1 MVDVLSPLSAR
12 PPTPPRT
19 ASRTLSEKDRT
30 EQSPV
35 IVQTPIES
43 PFPPNGSTG
52 APSSRQSKRVNFSPW
67 PKYIKPPTFTNAKS
81 KVLLPSNECK
91 PARSILKATNSPG
104 PLSLSEVTSYTPETF
119 AMLLE
124 SVTQQLAGDKI
135 SSRSDAYMQFFNALR
150 AYEKVPTE
158 EEIVRKLGLITQ
170 FIQRDISRDL
180 SKGGPLETNV
190 VIQALKLSV
199 VFVWHPQISPHLPE
213 DFKLFLVDHAVSCL
227 ENGRLPKSVLIHYL
241 SVLSQQ
247 KYQPRIMTNARI
259 SRILAMLNSLTD
271 KVKGNGIVSQRLLI
285 YERIFELNK
294 SAFVS
299 QPALW
304 MNHILSGLL
313 HHVKDVRLKALDVG
327 FNAYMS
333 AGATSTL
340 SKTLR
345 DIFDQPLDQNKRKL
359 ASEICERMTR
369 MMASPET
376 GEHVPQIWGVLT
388 LLLRNKRFNI
398 DQWPHFKEWVLVLQ
412 KCFNCSDPEIKS
424 RAITNWNRFVLVVN
438 ISETTSRSL
447 LRMLSKPILSQFER
461 KKIDKQNTQPSGL
474 VVSSYHNL
482 LYYAFRPDAS
492 FHQLDIVWE
501 EYIALPSEKTFSVV
515 SSLSDRAAHAI
526 SNMLWSSQPLK
537 AWSENRVNELKKI
550 VAEELPPLDC
560 KWVRSRIAIVL
571 KVFESLLKSSVW
583 ETELRTS
590 HIAVAW
596 TNLIQALAFA
606 ASKEITPS
614 PESMQAVAHV
624 LAFLQRIWKAM
635 PLSLNAFEMESDDKY
650 FDRFAF
656 LSTTMVN
663 ALGNIPV
670 TEKLLLKT
678 AESAY
683 PNVSTSTNR
692 HSTASNHP
700 DSPIL
705 HLLRLISDVP
715 GLPTPTIAYSRL
727 IDEVVGAACHGKVSR
742 GPQLD
747 ILRQCVEMVETGH
760 GFDSSVA
767 GFAETV
773 WKSTANLCADCLSSF
788 PTESARERD
797 GLLFRDYDNVIK
809 ILTAGLSFA
818 DGSSF
823 WDRLLGTFL
832 SVLRTEKGE
841 PAVSAIALAP
851 LAAATNLLKVHETYS
866 PTSSIIKHCLTVPF
880 HYWDRNMM
888 NQQKGEFSEPPFPT
902 EIVGLVHWILKESY
916 DNFTNSRGTGLAEFT
931 ESVVSFLASGSIIFR
946 CMLLEKL
953 QEPLGYY
960 LRDVA
965 GHFKVEGGCE
975 RRMLIACQE
984 LSAAILN
991 ILGALPRNDATLQR
1005 FERTF
1010 CSGLRASE
1018 YTRAEQFLAFWDSA
1032 FECQLNPGCPIHLHI
1047 AVQDVKTRVSYVRRG
1062 GLPVGNLNGIP
1073 RIFPNQS
1080 TAIAS
1085 KDVPAKSRIAFI
1097 LDAPPGNPVS
1107 ALTDPFTATKVAVPQ
1122 ETRPTE
1128 QTLPGVAP
1136 ASNTTNNES
1145 PALPVSDTE
1154 RAAQHSQVFSMIDNL
1169 RSSSPIG
1176 NTPRALG
1183 FMTPPHLR
1191 NLRNEEPGTETPKT
1205 PTIPAVSADNEDTFL
1220 GSSPTPAI
1228 RGRTSS
1234 VASAVPPSFSAV
1246 NNDAMEV
1253 DPPSSPPELDRQ
1265 TPDSHQPSP
1274 VKISVVKAS
1283 GGKGKKRNRARRSR
1297 RSQLSQVSNKENAD
1311 TSASQNE
1318 QSEQSEVNTET
1329 MPERGLRT
1337 RLRSST
1343 DKNFTRVEDTAPQ
1356 DAEEPPKTLSLGS
1369 NHEPADQAVS
1379 APEIKVTDERDEHT
1393 EKQQSEQPDA
1403 AADSSDDT
1411 DTQATSQL
1419 EYDLVS
1425 AVDLSSD
1432 APHSEVPDSVDPAPV
1447 TRKRKRDEEAETSTQ
1462 SSKERRRSSRLS
1474 SSAAPTVEIE
1484 DSQPARSKKQ
1494 KVVTVTQEAQSSP
1507 AVTAAETHEDESAGR
1522 GGKSPKPENKAK
1534 KEKGNGKVSETQES
1548 SQKRRSGRIS
1558 GVPAPDIPEESP
1570 VSKKSPLPK
1579 KSPRPSSARKS
1590 RKQRERERR
1599 AERRKS
1605 QLSKAASEKEE
1616 DTAREIPD
1624 GEPEESLEPSATDNS
1639 PEGLPETQSS
1649 QPGLHSI
1656 KEPGVP
1662 EEPEDVHMAEAHG
1675 PKPTTTPAEPETTN
1689 SAEKA
1694 QPSSAEQPSALPEP
1708 EHEPVPEP
1716 EQEEPTPQPAH
1727 GIPITTSLR
1736 TLLDQVKLASLDR
1749 DTIREMDNLLFDL
1762 RVEMHEAMRRHGET
1776 TASQE

>member
-19 ASRTLSEKDRT
+19 ASRTLSEKSRS

-104 PLSLSEVTSYTPETF
+104 PLLLSDVTSYTPETF

-170 FIQRDISRDL
+170 FIQRDVNRDL
-180 SKGGPLETNV
+180 AKGGPLETNV

-199 VFVWHPQISPHLPE
+199 VFVWHPQISPHLPD

-247 KYQPRIMTNARI
+247 KYQSRIMTNARI
-259 SRILAMLNSLTD
+259 SRILTMLNSLTD

-285 YERIFELNK
+285 YERIFDLNK

-299 QPALW
+299 QPVLW

-313 HHVKDVRLKALDVG
+313 HHVKDVRLKAMEVG
-327 FNAYMS
+327 LNTYMS
-333 AGATSTL
+333 AGANSTL

-345 DIFDQPLDQNKRKL
+345 DIFDQPLDQNGRKL

-412 KCFNCSDPEIKS
+412 KCFNCSDPDIKS
-424 RAITNWNRFVLVVN
+424 RAIANWNRFILVVN
-438 ISETTSRSL
+438 ISEATSRSL

-537 AWSENRVNELKKI
+537 AWSENRVNELKRI

-583 ETELRTS
+583 EPELRTS
-590 HIAVAW
+590 NIAVAW

-624 LAFLQRIWKAM
+624 LAFLQRIWKAG
-635 PLSLNAFEMESDDKY
+635 PLSLNALETDLENTY

-678 AESAY
+678 AESADQ
-683 PNVSTSTNR
+683 NVNTSTNR

-705 HLLRLISDVP
+705 HLLRLISNVP
-715 GLPTPTIAYSRL
+715 GLPTPITAYSRL
-727 IDEVVGAACHGKVSR
+727 IDEVVGAACHSKVSR

-747 ILRQCVEMVETGH
+747 ILRQCVDLVETGH
-760 GFDSSVA
+760 GFDSSVP

-773 WKSTANLCADCLSSF
+773 WKSTANPCADCLSSF
-788 PTESARERD
+788 PTESTRERD
-797 GLLFRDYDNVIK
+797 GLLFRDYDNVFK
-809 ILTAGLSFA
+809 ILAAGLRFA
-818 DGSSF
+818 DSSSF

-832 SVLRTEKGE
+832 GVLRTEKGD

-851 LAAATNLLKVHETYS
+851 LAAAIDSLEVHETYS
-866 PTSSIIKHCLTVPF
+866 PASSIIKHCLTVPF

-902 EIVGLVHWILKESY
+902 EIVGLVHRIIKESY
-916 DNFTNSRGTGLAEFT
+916 DNFTTCQTTGLAEFM
-931 ESVVSFLASGSIIFR
+931 ESVVLFLGSGSIIFR

-953 QEPLGYY
+953 QEPFGYY

-965 GHFKVEGGCE
+965 GHFKVEGACE
-975 RRMLIACQE
+975 KRLLIACQD

-1018 YTRAEQFLAFWDSA
+1018 YTRAEQFLAFWNSA

-1047 AVQDVKTRVSYVRRG
+1047 AVQDVKTR
-1062 GLPVGNLNGIP
+1062 GIP
-1073 RIFPNQS
+1073 S
-1080 TAIAS
+1080 TIPSQGTVTAS

-1097 LDAPPGNPVS
+1097 LDASPGNPFS
-1107 ALTDPFTATKVAVPQ
+1107 APTDPSSVTNVTSPQ

-1128 QTLPGVAP
+1128 HTLPGDAP
-1136 ASNTTNNES
+1136 TSNATDNEA
-1145 PALPVSDTE
+1145 PALPVSDSE

-1176 NTPRALG
+1176 NTPRTLG

-1191 NLRNEEPGTETPKT
+1191 NLRNEDSNTETPKT
-1205 PTIPAVSADNEDTFL
+1205 PTLPAVPGDNEDTFL

-1234 VASAVPPSFSAV
+1234 VASAVPASFSAV
-1246 NNDAMEV
+1246 NNDTMEV

-1265 TPDSHQPSP
+1265 TPDSRQPSP
-1274 VKISVVKAS
+1274 MKSSVVKDS
-1283 GGKGKKRNRARRSR
+1283 GGKGKKRTRARRSR

-1311 TSASQNE
+1311 TSTSQNE
-1318 QSEQSEVNTET
+1318 QSEQSDVNVET
-1329 MPERGLRT
+1329 KPERGLRN

-1343 DKNFTRVEDTAPQ
+1343 DKSFTRNEDPAPQ
-1356 DAEEPPKTLSLGS
+1356 QAEETPKTLPIELS
-1369 NHEPADQAVS
+1369 HEPADQVVPV
-1379 APEIKVTDERDEHT
+1379 PENKDADERDENM
-1393 EKQQSEQPDA
+1393 EKPQSPQPDA

-1432 APHSEVPDSVDPAPV
+1432 ALHSEVPDSVDPAPV
-1447 TRKRKRDEEAETSTQ
+1447 TRKRKREEEAEMSML
-1462 SSKERRRSSRLS
+1462 SSKERRRSSRLT
-1474 SSAAPTVEIE
+1474 SSAIPAIEVE

-1494 KVVTVTQEAQSSP
+1494 RVVIVSQEVQSSP
-1507 AVTAAETHEDESAGR
+1507 AVAHEDVHEKEPAVV
-1522 GGKSPKPENKAK
+1522 GGKSPKPESKAK
-1534 KEKGNGKVSETQES
+1534 KEKANGKTLDTQES

-1570 VSKKSPLPK
+1570 VLKKSPLPK

-1605 QLSKAASEKEE
+1605 QLAAAASEKE
-1616 DTAREIPD
+1616 DTTTRETPNDEPD
-1624 GEPEESLEPSATDNS
+1624 ESLEPSAADNS
-1639 PEGLPETQSS
+1639 PEELPETQIS
-1649 QPGLHSI
+1649 QPDLQSI
-1656 KEPGVP
+1656 QEPEVH
-1662 EEPEDVHMAEAHG
+1662 EEPEDAHMAEAHG
-1675 PKPTTTPAEPETTN
+1675 PEPTTTPAEPGMDI
-1689 SAEKA
+1689 SADKA

-1708 EHEPVPEP
+1708 EPAQEPEHEPVPEP
-1716 EQEEPTPQPAH
+1716 EQEEPAPLPAH
-1727 GIPITTSLR
+1727 GLPITTSLR
-1736 TLLDQVKLASLDR
+1736 TILDQVKLASLDR
-1749 DTIREMDNLLFDL
+1749 DTVREMDNLLFDL

-1776 TASQE
+1776 TASQQ

>member
-19 ASRTLSEKDRT
+19 ASRTLSEKGRT

-35 IVQTPIES
+35 IVQTPVES

-124 SVTQQLAGDKI
+124 SVTQQLAGDKT

-170 FIQRDISRDL
+170 FIQRDVSRDL
-180 SKGGPLETNV
+180 TKGGPLETNV

-199 VFVWHPQISPHLPE
+199 VFVWHPQISPHLPD

-247 KYQPRIMTNARI
+247 KYQPRIITNARI
-259 SRILAMLNSLTD
+259 SRLLTMLNSLTD
-271 KVKGNGIVSQRLLI
+271 KVKGNGIVSQRLMI

-333 AGATSTL
+333 AGANSTL

-345 DIFDQPLDQNKRKL
+345 DIFDQPLDQHKRKL

-369 MMASPET
+369 MMANPET

-438 ISETTSRSL
+438 ISEATSRSL

-526 SNMLWSSQPLK
+526 SHMLWSSQPLK
-537 AWSENRVNELKKI
+537 AWSENRVNELKRI

-560 KWVRSRIAIVL
+560 KWVRSRIATVL

-583 ETELRTS
+583 ETEPRTS
-590 HIAVAW
+590 NIAAAW

-624 LAFLQRIWKAM
+624 LAFLQRIWKAR
-635 PLSLNAFEMESDDKY
+635 PLSLNAFEIESEDTY

-678 AESAY
+678 AEAAY
-683 PNVSTSTNR
+683 PNVNTSTNR

-705 HLLRLISDVP
+705 HLLRLISNVS
-715 GLPTPTIAYSRL
+715 GLPTPKIAYSRL
-727 IDEVVGAACHGKVSR
+727 IGEVVGAVCHGKVSR

-747 ILRQCVEMVETGH
+747 ILRQCVDLVETGH

-767 GFAETV
+767 GFADTV
-773 WKSTANLCADCLSSF
+773 WKSTAQLCADCLSSF

-797 GLLFRDYDNVIK
+797 GPLFRDYDNVIK

-818 DGSSF
+818 DSSSI
-823 WDRLLGTFL
+823 WDRLLGTFM
-832 SVLRTEKGE
+832 SVLRTEKGDS
-841 PAVSAIALAP
+841 AVSAIALAP
-851 LAAATNLLKVHETYS
+851 LAAAMNSLTVHETYF
-866 PTSSIIKHCLTVPF
+866 PASSIIRHCLTVPF

-902 EIVGLVHWILKESY
+902 EIVGLVHGILKESY
-916 DNFTNSRGTGLAEFT
+916 DNFTNSQGTGLAEFM
-931 ESVVSFLASGSIIFR
+931 ESVVSFLGSGSIIFR

-953 QEPLGYY
+953 QEPFGYY

-965 GHFKVEGGCE
+965 GHLKVEGGCE
-975 RRMLIACQE
+975 KRMLIACQE

-1018 YTRAEQFLAFWDSA
+1018 YTRAEQFLAFWNSA

-1062 GLPVGNLNGIP
+1062 GLPMGNIDGIP
-1073 RIFPNQS
+1073 HTIPSQN
-1080 TAIAS
+1080 TTITS
-1085 KDVPAKSRIAFI
+1085 KDVPAKSRITFI
-1097 LDAPPGNPVS
+1097 LDAPPGNPFS
-1107 ALTDPFTATKVAVPQ
+1107 EPTDPSSATKVAAPQ
-1122 ETRPTE
+1122 ETRPIE

-1136 ASNTTNNES
+1136 TSNTNGNES
-1145 PALPVSDTE
+1145 PALPVSDNE
-1154 RAAQHSQVFSMIDNL
+1154 HAAQHSQVFSMIDNL
-1169 RSSSPIG
+1169 RSSSPMG

-1191 NLRNEEPGTETPKT
+1191 NLRNEDSGTETPKT

-1265 TPDSHQPSP
+1265 TPDSRQPSP
-1274 VKISVVKAS
+1274 TKSSAVKDS

-1297 RSQLSQVSNKENAD
+1297 RSQLSQVANKENAD
-1311 TSASQNE
+1311 TSTSQNE
-1318 QSEQSEVNTET
+1318 QSEQSDVNVET
-1329 MPERGLRT
+1329 KPGRGLRT

-1343 DKNFTRVEDTAPQ
+1343 DKSFTKDEETAPQ
-1356 DAEEPPKTLSLGS
+1356 QAEEMPKALSIEPI
-1369 NHEPADQAVS
+1369 HEPIDQPVS
-1379 APEIKVTDERDEHT
+1379 APENKVTDGRDEHL
-1393 EKQQSEQPDA
+1393 EKQQPEQPDA

-1425 AVDLSSD
+1425 AVDLGSD
-1432 APHSEVPDSVDPAPV
+1432 APHSEVPDSADPAPV

-1474 SSAAPTVEIE
+1474 SSAAPAVQVE
-1484 DSQPARSKKQ
+1484 DSQPARPKKQ
-1494 KVVTVTQEAQSSP
+1494 KVVTVTQEAQSSS
-1507 AVTAAETHEDESAGR
+1507 AVTAEDTHEAEPAAR
-1522 GGKSPKPENKAK
+1522 GGKSPKPESKAK
-1534 KEKGNGKVSETQES
+1534 KEKGNGKAPETQES

-1590 RKQRERERR
+1590 RKQKERERR

-1605 QLSKAASEKEE
+1605 QLAAAASGKE
-1616 DTAREIPD
+1616 DAPTRGTPD
-1624 GEPEESLEPSATDNS
+1624 GDPEESLEPSATDNS
-1639 PEGLPETQSS
+1639 PAEPPGTQSS
-1649 QPGLHSI
+1649 QPDLQSI
-1656 KEPGVP
+1656 KEPEVH
-1662 EEPEDVHMAEAHG
+1662 EEPEDVDMAEAHG
-1675 PKPTTTPAEPETTN
+1675 PKPTTTPAEPEA
-1689 SAEKA
+1689 SISVDQAH
-1694 QPSSAEQPSALPEP
+1694 PSSAEESSALPEP
-1708 EHEPVPEP
+1708 EPAQEP
-1716 EQEEPTPQPAH
+1716 EQREPSPRPTH
-1727 GIPITTSLR
+1727 GIPITASLR

-1749 DTIREMDNLLFDL
+1749 DTVREMDNLLFDL

-1776 TASQE
+1776 TASHQ